1 MMNNYNNKRNGYNN
15 NQRNDYN
22 RCNSEELDEGLKYAK
37 DINKKLD
44 DNSYVEIAETAIE
57 HLSKKKYKGKTVDM
71 VTTSKIRNL
80 LSMAADIYNSVM
92 YCGVDKLPDEL
103 NGKIEYL
110 RVRFIYEAS
119 REPAV
124 KNLLDYADLINILK
138 NIGGSKKRYLLFYHY
153 MEALVAFKKYKNSL
167 LGKKDD

>member
-22 RCNSEELDEGLKYAK
+22 GCNSEEGLKYAK

>member
-1 MMNNYNNKRNGYNN
+1 MNNYNQGRNGYNN
-15 NQRNDYN
+15 NKRNDYN
-22 RCNSEELDEGLKYAK
+22 RRNSEEWDEKLKYAK
-37 DINKKLD
+37 DIHKKLD

-57 HLSKKKYKGKTVDM
+57 YLSNKTVDM

-80 LSMAADIYNSVM
+80 LAMAADIYNSVI
-92 YCGVDKLPDEL
+92 YCSVDKLPDEL